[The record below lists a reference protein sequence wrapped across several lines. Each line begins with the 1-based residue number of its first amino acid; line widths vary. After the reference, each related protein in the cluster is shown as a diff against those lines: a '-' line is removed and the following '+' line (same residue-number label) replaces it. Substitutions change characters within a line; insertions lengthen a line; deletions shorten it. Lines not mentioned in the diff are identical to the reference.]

1 MLLVCAQVP
10 RALSSKHARQ
20 GARLLSETAQVLRTE
35 CTEASAAQGTEEKVT
50 HLRNLGLIYKIS
62 HDNLMIIFYDNAL
75 VTVD

>member
-35 CTEASAAQGTEEKVT
+35 CTEASAAQGTEEKVAL
-50 HLRNLGLIYKIS
+50 LRNLWPDLQNILRQS
-62 HDNLMIIFYDNAL
+62 YDSL
-75 VTVD
+75 LR